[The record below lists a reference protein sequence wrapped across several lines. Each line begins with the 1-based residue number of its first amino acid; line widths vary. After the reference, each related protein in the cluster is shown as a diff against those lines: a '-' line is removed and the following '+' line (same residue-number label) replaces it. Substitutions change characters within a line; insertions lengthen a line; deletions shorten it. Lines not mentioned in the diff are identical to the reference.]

1 MRDTKKNESLY
12 YEAVNLESIK
22 GNASLT
28 ALVRGRATF
37 PFGRWQGSAVL
48 PVGLHRCSAILDS
61 ARDVAVETVAVL
73 ARLGRVYQF
82 AALVNLPLVVA
93 LGRGRPGGHRCGHD
107 EAGRWFNRRRLFLV
121 VFCIR
126 EIIISKYKDQSREF
140 ERV

>member
-1 MRDTKKNESLY
+1 MRDTKNESLY

-28 ALVRGRATF
+28 ALVRGRATLS
-37 PFGRWQGSAVL
+37 FGRWQGRAVL
-48 PVGLHRCSAILDS
+48 SVGLHRCSAILDS

-107 EAGRWFNRRRLFLV
+107 EAGR
-121 VFCIR
+121 
-126 EIIISKYKDQSREF
+126 
-140 ERV
+140 